1 MKGITGWFIAGIA
14 VAALIYLQI
23 CRTPKPVNTDDRY
36 SILEKQKQDTVNY
49 YEELLKA
56 NDAATELAVYK
67 AEQAFDNQRKAEADL
82 KVSTD
87 HVSNLTLELKA
98 ARKEMQQ
105 HGYDDDWVAVSPR
118 YINACD
124 SLEVAAD
131 KQAGRVNLYI
141 KSNDSLK
148 TKLTDQET
156 AYKNKLAT
164 QTSFNNALRNQLDSC
179 QLAIKDNPSK
189 KRSQLYA
196 GINLLGNKTYFVDGG
211 QVNLTLLTKRNTM
224 FEVNGTLVH
233 GQVYVG
239 GGTKFLISFR
249 KRP

>member
-1 MKGITGWFIAGIA
+1 MKALTGWFIAGIMLT
-14 VAALIYLQI
+14 ALIYLQV
-23 CRTPKPVNTDDRY
+23 CRTPKPVQTDSAY
-36 SILEKQKQDTVNY
+36 EVLKKQTQDTISY
-49 YEELLKA
+49 YEEVLKA

-87 HVSNLTLELKA
+87 QVSGLTLELKA
-98 ARKEMQQ
+98 ARKVMQD
-105 HGYDDDWVAVSPR
+105 HGYDDSWISVSPR

-124 SLEVAAD
+124 SLELAAD
-131 KQAGRVNLYI
+131 RQTVKVGQYV

-148 TKLTDQET
+148 LKIRQQTAAYTD
-156 AYKNKLAT
+156 KIAT
-164 QTSFNNALRNQLDSC
+164 QTRFNKALRDQLDSC
-179 QLAIKDNPSK
+179 QLVVKNNPLK

-196 GINLLGNKTYFVDGG
+196 GVGLLGNKTYFIDGG
-211 QVNLTLLTKRNTM
+211 QVSLTLLTKRNTM
-224 FEVNGTLVH
+224 FEVNGALIH

-249 KRP
+249 RK